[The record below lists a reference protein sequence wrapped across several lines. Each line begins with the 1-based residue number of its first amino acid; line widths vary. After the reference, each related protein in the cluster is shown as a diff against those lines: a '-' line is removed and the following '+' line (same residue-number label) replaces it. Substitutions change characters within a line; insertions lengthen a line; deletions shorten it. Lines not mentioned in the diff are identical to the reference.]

1 MRAVKAKRLR
11 YEQSRLVPLR
21 AAGIHVPRRLRAF
34 ARWLEQ
40 YRIGGGR

>member
-11 YEQSRLVPLR
+11 YEQSRLAPLR
-21 AAGIHVPRRLRAF
+21 AAGTHVPRRLRVLE
-34 ARWLEQ
+34 RWLER